1 MILSLSPAQVFSS
14 MTDRQAED
22 LGMRLEVGGEVHV
35 VAHTR
40 VGHALLGAHLPG
52 SACSRLSP
60 SARSS
65 ISTARGVGAARAI
78 PRLVGTGELR
88 RNTAS
93 TAPSHIKIALIDFL
107 SSVFLWVSCRHPSVP
122 DRVPMLDFLPLSGA
136 LHEAAS
142 GWNGRSATAAA
153 MAGPRRVGRSVV
165 EQAQRTR
172 PGRDS
177 RPVIMPRHGTRSS
190 RGRTTA
196 RRRRRRGR

>member
-1 MILSLSPAQVFSS
+1 
-14 MTDRQAED
+14 
-22 LGMRLEVGGEVHV
+22 MRIGRPRTLVCASRVGGEVHV

-40 VGHALLGAHLPG
+40 VGHALLGAGEAGDQRPAPLPEPAFLLPG
-52 SACSRLSP
+52 
-60 SARSS
+60 
-65 ISTARGVGAARAI
+65 GVGAARAI

-93 TAPSHIKIALIDFL
+93 AAPSHIKIALIDFL

-136 LHEAAS
+136 LHEQTRRCQRVEWEERHRSGYGRATSRWSIGCGASSANAA
-142 GWNGRSATAAA
+142 GKRLKA
-153 MAGPRRVGRSVV
+153 
-165 EQAQRTR
+165 EIQRFCSEHCR
-172 PGRDS
+172 G
-177 RPVIMPRHGTRSS
+177 VIMPRSGTRSS